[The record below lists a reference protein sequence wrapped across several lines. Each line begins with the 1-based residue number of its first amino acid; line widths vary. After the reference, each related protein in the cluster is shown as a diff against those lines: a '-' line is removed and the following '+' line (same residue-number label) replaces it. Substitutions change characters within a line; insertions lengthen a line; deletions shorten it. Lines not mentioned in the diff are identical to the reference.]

1 MKIEVL
7 APLTGQLISIDG
19 VNDPVF
25 SQRMMGDGFAIIPEE
40 TSVYAPFDATIE
52 VLFPTGHAIG
62 LKSANG
68 LEMLIHIGID
78 TVNSKSGSFKAAI
91 KQGQQVKKGDL
102 LVEFNEK
109 KLKAVGY
116 DLVTVCI
123 FLSGQK
129 LSPVK
134 TGHVIHSTPLS
145 LETQ

>member
-78 TVNSKSGSFKAAI
+78 TVNSKSGSFKAASFCTI
-91 KQGQQVKKGDL
+91 TVMRSTGKRCSNRDMMTGD
-102 LVEFNEK
+102 VM
-109 KLKAVGY
+109 
-116 DLVTVCI
+116 
-123 FLSGQK
+123 
-129 LSPVK
+129 
-134 TGHVIHSTPLS
+134 
-145 LETQ
+145 